1 MFIDILLQPDV
12 ATIISVIS
20 MVIFAVVFLFSAK
33 NWRENPS
40 AFIISSILFVNF
52 VLANNALVNVLSA
65 PTQPDNDFYLRWV
78 RYDAFSII
86 SVVLLHLVLRVKIE
100 KITKICMWLLL
111 ANTIYYLAMHLDII
125 VNGNREPWM
134 LWTLYTPVIHLVELS
149 VGVSLFWFTA
159 KNFTLKKSVTQ

>member
-1 MFIDILLQPDV
+1 MFIDILSQPIV
-12 ATIISVIS
+12 ATTISVIS

-33 NWRENPS
+33 NWRVIPS
-40 AFIISSILFVNF
+40 VFIISTVLFVNF

-65 PTQPDNDFYLRWV
+65 PTQPDSDFYLRWV

-125 VNGNREPWM
+125 VNGNRDPWL

-149 VGVSLFWFTA
+149 VAVSLFWFTA